1 MSEYTN
7 INDVNNMLDV
17 ETQITGNECWNK
29 LSKTTKNEKL
39 VEFTENYCLKHKYD
53 NSIKLIL
60 ESYLNQSLDRKKLQ
74 KKTDLEYNIEKQEIE
89 EIHNLVFH
97 KLNKKFTIKKQEKKT
112 KQKTKTKTKSELI
125 C

>member
-39 VEFTENYCLKHKYD
+39 VEFTENYCSKHKYD

-112 KQKTKTKTKSELI
+112 KQKTKTKTKRELI